1 MPFDATSGKRLKEE
15 RNRVGLT
22 QQALA
27 DLLGTRREIFSRYE
41 NGQVVPGGDVFERL
55 ATIGID
61 IAYVLTGDRLFEPA
75 PSLTAEEQVMLDY
88 FRAASKEVRKAA
100 LGALIGAAAQ
110 GKAKVGQVF
119 HGNVGQ
125 AIEGNVDQRGVTI
138 GVFRKNKK

>member
-1 MPFDATSGKRLKEE
+1 MPFNATSGKRLKEE

-55 ATIGID
+55 ATAGID
-61 IAYVLTGDRLFEPA
+61 IAYVLTGDRSFEPG
-75 PSLTAEEQVMLDY
+75 PSLTPEEQVMLDY
-88 FRAASKEVRKAA
+88 YRAASRDVRKAA
-100 LGALIGAAAQ
+100 LGALIGGAAP
-110 GKAKVGQVF
+110 GKTKVGQVF